1 MKINDSKQ
9 KINVQRQLKLL
20 VNIQKKN
27 LPMTQVLSDM
37 SSELK
42 TVNQQLWTIEDA
54 FRLAEQAARFDYE
67 FVQLA
72 RQVYL
77 LNDQRSR
84 IKKVLILYW
93 ILTSVKRKKT
103 STF

>member
-1 MKINDSKQ
+1 MRLNTNQ
-9 KINVQRQLKLL
+9 VTMQ
-20 VNIQKKN
+20 N

-54 FRLAEQAARFDYE
+54 LRLAEQAARFDDE

-84 IKKVLILYW
+84 IKKVLIPYW
-93 ILTSVKRKKT
+93 ILTSVKRNYIWVLM
-103 STF
+103 S